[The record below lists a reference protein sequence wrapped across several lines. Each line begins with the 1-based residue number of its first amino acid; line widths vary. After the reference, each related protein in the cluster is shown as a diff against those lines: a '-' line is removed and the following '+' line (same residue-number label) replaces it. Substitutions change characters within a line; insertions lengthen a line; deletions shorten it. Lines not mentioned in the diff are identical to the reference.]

1 MWHRRCDDGVSM
13 LTSVGSKVM
22 QARQAPKA
30 EAGAPAVGGGADDG
44 REERMAGGWRGGE
57 RRCQSVCCI

>member
-1 MWHRRCDDGVSM
+1 MCYRRCDEGV
-13 LTSVGSKVM
+13 SVGSKVM